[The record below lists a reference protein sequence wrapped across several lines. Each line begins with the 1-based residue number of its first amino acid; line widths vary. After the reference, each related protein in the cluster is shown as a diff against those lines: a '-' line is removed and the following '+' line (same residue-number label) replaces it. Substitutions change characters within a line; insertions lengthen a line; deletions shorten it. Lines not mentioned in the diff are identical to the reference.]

1 MLKIFLVSVDIGF
14 LGNSK
19 RIKVINF
26 LLFRST
32 SGHQCDF
39 SEKQLAMEVAQ
50 LGKGLS
56 LKHMDPSSTP
66 RTHIKNW
73 VQAKRTWL

>member
-19 RIKVINF
+19 KIKVINF

-32 SGHQCDF
+32 SGHHCDF
-39 SEKQLAMEVAQ
+39 SEKQTGHGGVTQAYGPEFHSQ
-50 LGKGLS
+50 GPHKELGTSKENMAVIPGLF
-56 LKHMDPSSTP
+56 K
-66 RTHIKNW
+66 
-73 VQAKRTWL
+73 